1 MCKHRSIKKAEIDY
15 SSRVWLLGTVP
26 VAPLLRFESFDAVH
40 TSSRRLWFESPKGPV
55 FISRGH
61 STQHNLVFT
70 TMIAHTRIL
79 YPSRSNIFPTTSR
92 KGRKLQLAI
101 LQQTYF

>member
-70 TMIAHTRIL
+70 TMIAHEEPPNHL
-79 YPSRSNIFPTTSR
+79 HESRLHVPEPQVKRAS
-92 KGRKLQLAI
+92 
-101 LQQTYF
+101 